1 MRASLLVPLV
11 VAATAGT
18 AAATA
23 AAARADGLVELAV
36 GGGLPLAEDDYA
48 DTVDN
53 SVKFAVHAASVGER
67 GVGVDL
73 GLDVTPV
80 SLDNAQFFGVEASA
94 WRFRG
99 LVGAR
104 GQWPLGAKG
113 VGFVRGGAGV
123 DLARYAVTGSV
134 LGQSIDT
141 SQTDVGLALEVGGGV
156 GVRLGGVIVSAQVA
170 LPIALHFDGDD
181 PADPDDFDF
190 EYTGVDL
197 DLLFAVGTTM

>member
-1 MRASLLVPLV
+1 MRATIPLSVV
-11 VAATAGT
+11 VATTT
-18 AAATA
+18 AAVA
-23 AAARADGLVELAV
+23 AAPAAQADGLVELAA
-36 GGGLPLAEDDYA
+36 GGALPLAEDDYA

-53 SVKFAVHAASVGER
+53 SVKFAVHAASVGDR

-80 SLDNAQFFGVEASA
+80 SLETSQFFGLEASA

-113 VGFVRGGAGV
+113 LGFVRGGAGV
-123 DLARYAVTGSV
+123 DVARYAVTGSL

-141 SQTDVGLALEVGGGV
+141 SETDVGLALEVGGGV
-156 GVRLGGVIVSAQVA
+156 GVRLGGVIVSAQLA
-170 LPIALHFDGDD
+170 LPIALHFDDDD

>member
-1 MRASLLVPLV
+1 MRASILVPLV
-11 VAATAGT
+11 VAATA
-18 AAATA
+18 ATA
-23 AAARADGLVELAV
+23 ATTTTARADGLVELAV

-53 SVKFAVHAASVGER
+53 SAKFAVHAASVGER

-80 SLDNAQFFGVEASA
+80 SLDNAQFFGLEASA

-123 DLARYAVTGSV
+123 DLARYAVTGTL
-134 LGQSIDT
+134 LGQSVDT
-141 SQTDVGLALEVGGGV
+141 SETDVGLALEVGGGV
-156 GVRLGGVIVSAQVA
+156 GVRLGGAIVSAQLA
-170 LPIALHFDGDD
+170 LPIALHFDDDD

-190 EYTGVDL
+190 EYTGIDL
-197 DLLFAVGTTM
+197 DVLFAVGTTM

>member
-1 MRASLLVPLV
+1 MRASILVPLV
-11 VAATAGT
+11 VAATA
-18 AAATA
+18 ATA
-23 AAARADGLVELAV
+23 ATTAARADGLVELAV

-80 SLDNAQFFGVEASA
+80 SLDNAQFFGLEASA

-123 DLARYAVTGSV
+123 DLARYAVTGTL
-134 LGQSIDT
+134 LGQSVDT

-156 GVRLGGVIVSAQVA
+156 GVRLGGVIVSAQLA
-170 LPIALHFDGDD
+170 LPIALHFDDDD

-190 EYTGVDL
+190 EYTAIDL
-197 DLLFAVGTTM
+197 DVMFAVGTTM